1 MCSKE
6 RVQYSVLTKHEAT
19 LQPVLLML
27 AAALMLARLTT
38 ATLSPAAET
47 KDLWGQSRCQ
57 RS

>member
-6 RVQYSVLTKHEAT
+6 RVQYSVVTKHEAT

-38 ATLSPAAET
+38 ATLSSAAVT
-47 KDLWGQSRCQ
+47 KDLCGQSRCQ